1 MFNRNKHQDTQ
12 QKAAELAQES
22 QNYLTAIKQNIAVI
36 EFSPQGIILEA
47 NEHFLNASKYMKED
61 IIGQHH
67 KMFCEDKYASTTE
80 YANFWRELSQ
90 GISHKGVF
98 KRINKDQ
105 ETLWLEA
112 TYLPVIEDG
121 KVIKVVKLASDITQA
136 KERLDCQS
144 AILNALNLSM
154 AVIEFSPNGD
164 ILNANENF
172 LTCIGYQANEI
183 LGRHH
188 KMFCFDNFYQ
198 DNPSFWQELQQGQFK
213 SGQFERKNS
222 QGESIW
228 LEATYNPVY
237 DEYGKVY
244 KVIKFASD
252 ITEQI
257 NKRDS
262 SQKVSKM
269 AYETSIETSNVSE
282 KGAQVLQKSVDI
294 SSDISNEMDKASNL
308 IEKLNIQSD
317 EISKIVNT
325 IGSIAGQT
333 NLLALN
339 AAIEAARAG
348 EHGRGFAVVAD
359 EVRQL
364 ASRTSSSTIEIEEM
378 VKQNTLLT
386 RDTKTSMEKVREQAI
401 ESNELIN
408 NAFVII
414 DQIKQGAENISNT
427 VAELTEK

>member
-1 MFNRNKHQDTQ
+1 MPT
-12 QKAAELAQES
+12 
-22 QNYLTAIKQNIAVI
+22 
-36 EFSPQGIILEA
+36 
-47 NEHFLNASKYMKED
+47 
-61 IIGQHH
+61 
-67 KMFCEDKYASTTE
+67 
-80 YANFWRELSQ
+80 ANFWRELSQ
-90 GISHKGVF
+90 GVSHKGVF

-121 KVIKVVKLASDITQA
+121 EVIKVVKLASDITQA

-183 LGRHH
+183 LGQHH
-188 KMFCFDNFYQ
+188 KMFCFDKFYQ

-348 EHGRGFAVVAD
+348 ERGRGFAVVAD

>member
-1 MFNRNKHQDTQ
+1 
-12 QKAAELAQES
+12 
-22 QNYLTAIKQNIAVI
+22 
-36 EFSPQGIILEA
+36 
-47 NEHFLNASKYMKED
+47 
-61 IIGQHH
+61 
-67 KMFCEDKYASTTE
+67 
-80 YANFWRELSQ
+80 
-90 GISHKGVF
+90 
-98 KRINKDQ
+98 
-105 ETLWLEA
+105 
-112 TYLPVIEDG
+112 
-121 KVIKVVKLASDITQA
+121 
-136 KERLDCQS
+136 
-144 AILNALNLSM
+144 
-154 AVIEFSPNGD
+154 
-164 ILNANENF
+164 
-172 LTCIGYQANEI
+172 
-183 LGRHH
+183 
-188 KMFCFDNFYQ
+188 
-198 DNPSFWQELQQGQFK
+198 
-213 SGQFERKNS
+213 
-222 QGESIW
+222 
-228 LEATYNPVY
+228 
-237 DEYGKVY
+237 
-244 KVIKFASD
+244 
-252 ITEQI
+252 
-257 NKRDS
+257 
-262 SQKVSKM
+262 
-269 AYETSIETSNVSE
+269 VSE